1 MQFPTLFFMVNNW
14 ELIEKGGRAALQA
27 ESAEPNGASE
37 EMVLHSVVGGCFIRC
52 LHVVINSMW
61 QFYYWTNGAS
71 DKQDRACKAMANG
84 AKGRLRSEFPR
95 VYTG

>member
-37 EMVLHSVVGGCFIRC
+37 EMVLHTRVRW
-52 LHVVINSMW
+52 L
-61 QFYYWTNGAS
+61 FY
-71 DKQDRACKAMANG
+71 
-84 AKGRLRSEFPR
+84 
-95 VYTG
+95 

>member
-1 MQFPTLFFMVNNW
+1 MVNNW

-61 QFYYWTNGAS
+61 QFYY
-71 DKQDRACKAMANG
+71 
-84 AKGRLRSEFPR
+84 
-95 VYTG
+95 